1 MKHPKLWDGISSILV
16 LFGFGLYGSSCWYGV
31 WALVYAALG
40 CVVLGTLIAVFTQRC
55 PFCRRYLGMMFFSG
69 KKTYCPHCGSDV
81 HADRN
86 VSQHRHF
93 PLCWMHRT
101 CESGDTMKLGLCQMP
116 VTASKTENDTV
127 MRRYVRDAAAAGCDL
142 VVLPEMW
149 CCPYSNA
156 AFAEYAEPQGG
167 ETWCLLRDTARE
179 YDIWLVAGSVP
190 ERDGDAIYNTCYV
203 FDPQGTQQAKHR
215 KVHLFDIDVAGGQR
229 FFESDT
235 LSPGQQYTLVD
246 TPFGKL
252 GVAICFDV
260 RFAELFRILALEG
273 AQLIVVPA
281 AFNMTTGPAHWELLF
296 RARALDNQC
305 FVAGCA
311 PARDETA
318 GYVSYAHSLVCDP
331 WGRVQ
336 AQAEAEPELLICD
349 IDLSETDA
357 VRAQL
362 PVLRARRT
370 DLYQLKYEKDS

>member
-1 MKHPKLWDGISSILV
+1 M
-16 LFGFGLYGSSCWYGV
+16 
-31 WALVYAALG
+31 
-40 CVVLGTLIAVFTQRC
+40 
-55 PFCRRYLGMMFFSG
+55 
-69 KKTYCPHCGSDV
+69 
-81 HADRN
+81 
-86 VSQHRHF
+86 
-93 PLCWMHRT
+93 
-101 CESGDTMKLGLCQMP
+101 
-116 VTASKTENDTV
+116 
-127 MRRYVRDAAAAGCDL
+127 
-142 VVLPEMW
+142 
-149 CCPYSNA
+149 
-156 AFAEYAEPQGG
+156 
-167 ETWCLLRDTARE
+167 
-179 YDIWLVAGSVP
+179 P

-235 LSPGQQYTLVD
+235 LSPGRQYTLVD
-246 TPFGKL
+246 TPFGKV

-273 AQLIVVPA
+273 ARLVVVPA

-305 FVAGCA
+305 FLAGCA

-331 WGRVQ
+331 WGRVLAQ
-336 AQAEAEPELLICD
+336 AQAAPELLICD
-349 IDLSETDA
+349 IDLAETDA
-357 VRAQL
+357 VRAQI